1 VGGKSSRIALVAHW
15 KLTMLIVD
23 STVWV
28 DYFNGVENPQ
38 TDYLE
43 KMADRVSILIGDLIL
58 AEALQGF
65 RENSDSE
72 KARRAFAKYLQVEM
86 VNPGLALQSARNYR
100 LLRRKGVTV
109 RKTIDSLIATYC
121 IENEHELLHNDT
133 DFDGYEKHLGLRV
146 VHP

>member
-1 VGGKSSRIALVAHW
+1 MLV
-15 KLTMLIVD
+15 VD

-38 TDYLE
+38 TNHLHL
-43 KMADRVSILIGDLIL
+43 ILGQTPILVGDLIL
-58 AEALQGF
+58 AEVLQGF
-65 RENSDSE
+65 RDDADFE
-72 KARRAFAKYLQVEM
+72 KARHGLGKLMQVEM
-86 VNPGLALQSARNYR
+86 VDTALALQSARNYR

-121 IENEHELLHNDT
+121 LANEHQLLHTDS
-133 DFDGYEKHLGLRV
+133 DFDGYEKHLGLQV